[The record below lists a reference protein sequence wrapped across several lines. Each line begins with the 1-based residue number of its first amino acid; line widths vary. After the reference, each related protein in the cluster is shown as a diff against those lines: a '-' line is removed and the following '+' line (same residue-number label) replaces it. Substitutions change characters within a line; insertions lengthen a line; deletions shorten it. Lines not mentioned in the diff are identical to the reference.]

1 MPLLFALGQRVIV
14 SSVALLTSLILFNRQ
29 TLVQSRLL
37 PATLSAV
44 TLSMAL
50 VQVPSGG
57 VAILRCPLAGLLAL
71 FPVLLPLL
79 LSPLLLLRSLPADA
93 KPGYNSVQ
101 ARDDSIQQD
110 IIHRVPTSPFSN
122 THARAST

>member
-1 MPLLFALGQRVIV
+1 VPLLFALGQRVIV

-50 VQVPSGG
+50 VQMQSGG
-57 VAILRCPLAGLLAL
+57 VAFLCCPLAGLLAL

-79 LSPLLLLRSLPADA
+79 LSPLLLLRSLPTDA
-93 KPGYNSVQ
+93 KPSIEEAMLGTV
-101 ARDDSIQQD
+101 DSNIELG
-110 IIHRVPTSPFSN
+110 R
-122 THARAST
+122 THLLRFF